1 MKKNTLLLLILS
13 ATSFLAAAQEKEND
27 DFSVKLGG
35 FIKNDFF
42 YDTRQTVAAR
52 EGHFLLWPAKPS
64 LDRDNEDIN
73 DASSF
78 NFLSIQTRLN
88 LTIAAP
94 VAFGVKTTG
103 HVEGAFFGHSNP
115 DINGFRLRHAFV
127 KFEWEHSEVLF
138 GQFWNPLF
146 VTSSFPD
153 VVSFNTGCP
162 FQAFSRNPQI
172 RYTKTAGPVKMIAAA
187 LSQRDFAN
195 VGPQGTSSSYLRN
208 AAMPDMHAQ
217 VHYSVSTPGAGP
229 QYIFG
234 AGAAYKKIVPEL
246 VTAQNYKTNATVTGI
261 TYMGFIK
268 ALLQPLTIKAQYLMG
283 QNISDLL
290 MIGGYGISQITDQ
303 AKGMVEYAPL
313 RTNAYWLDVHT
324 NGQAF
329 QLGIFFGMSENL
341 GATKDLVA
349 GSSTIGMGTDIQSLY
364 RVSPRIIFNSGK
376 ARFAFECEYTGATFG
391 SVNTTEN
398 KKGIPVN
405 TQAVSNMRL
414 LLGVYLFI

>member
-1 MKKNTLLLLILS
+1 MKRKALLLLILS
-13 ATSFLAAAQEKEND
+13 AISFGVGAQKKENN
-27 DFSVKLGG
+27 DFTVKLGG

-42 YDTRQTVAAR
+42 YDTRQTVTAR
-52 EGHFLLWPAKPS
+52 EGHFLLWPAKPI
-64 LDRDNEDIN
+64 LDMENKDIN

-88 LTIAAP
+88 LTIQAP
-94 VAFGVKTTG
+94 VTYGVKTTG
-103 HVEGAFFGHSNP
+103 HVEGAFFGHSNA

-127 KFEWEHSEVLF
+127 KFEWKNSEVLF

-146 VTSSFPD
+146 VPSTFPD

-172 RYTKTAGPVKMIAAA
+172 RFTKTAGNFKIIAAA

-208 AAMPDMHAQ
+208 AAMPDMHVHA
-217 VHYSVSTPGAGP
+217 HYSISNPDAGP
-229 QYIFG
+229 QFIFG
-234 AGAAYKKIVPEL
+234 GGAAYKKIIPEL
-246 VTAQNYKTNATVTGI
+246 VTAQNYKTSASVKGI
-261 TYMGFIK
+261 TYMGF
-268 ALLQPLTIKAQYLMG
+268 ARAVLQPVTIKAQYLMG
-283 QNISDLL
+283 QNVSDLL

-303 AKGMVEYAPL
+303 AKGLVEYAPL

-341 GATKDLVA
+341 GATKDLEA
-349 GSSTIGMGTDIQSLY
+349 GSNTIGLGTDIKSLY
-364 RVSPRIIFNSGK
+364 RVSPRLIFNSGK
-376 ARFAFECEYTGATFG
+376 ARFALECEYTGAKFG

-398 KKGIPVN
+398 RKGIPVN
-405 TQAVSNMRL
+405 VQDVSNLRL

>member
-1 MKKNTLLLLILS
+1 MKRKALLLLILS
-13 ATSFLAAAQEKEND
+13 AISFGVGAQNKENND
-27 DFSVKLGG
+27 VTFKLGG

-42 YDTRQTVAAR
+42 YDTRQTVSAR
-52 EGHFLLWPAKPS
+52 EGHFLLWPEKPL
-64 LDRDNEDIN
+64 LDIENNDIN

-94 VAFGVKTTG
+94 VTNGVKTTG
-103 HVEGAFFGHSNP
+103 HVEGAFFGHSNA

-127 KFEWEHSEVLF
+127 KFEWKNSEVLF

-146 VTSSFPD
+146 VTSTFPD

-172 RYTKTAGPVKMIAAA
+172 RYTKAAGNFKIIAAA

-208 AAMPDMHAQ
+208 AAMPDMHVQA
-217 VHYSVSTPGAGP
+217 HYSISNPDAGP
-229 QYIFG
+229 KFIFG
-234 AGAAYKKIVPEL
+234 GGAAYKKIVPEL
-246 VTAQNYKTNATVTGI
+246 VTAQNYKTSASVKGI
-261 TYMGFIK
+261 TYMGF
-268 ALLQPLTIKAQYLMG
+268 ARAVLQPVTIKAQYLMG
-283 QNISDLL
+283 QNVNDLL

-303 AKGMVEYAPL
+303 AKGLVEYAPL

-329 QLGIFFGMSENL
+329 QLGIFLGMSENL

-349 GSSTIGMGTDIQSLY
+349 GSTTTGMGTDIKSLY
-364 RVSPRIIFNSGK
+364 RISPRLIFNSGK
-376 ARFAFECEYTGATFG
+376 ARFAIECEYTGAKFG

-398 KKGIPVN
+398 RKGIPVN
-405 TQAVSNMRL
+405 VQDVSNLRL

>member
-1 MKKNTLLLLILS
+1 MKRKALLLLILS
-13 ATSFLAAAQEKEND
+13 ATSFLVGAQEKENND
-27 DFSVKLGG
+27 LTIKLGG

-64 LDRDNEDIN
+64 LDMDNKDIN

-94 VAFGVKTTG
+94 VAFGVKTSG
-103 HVEGAFFGHSNP
+103 HVEGAFFGHSNA

-138 GQFWNPLF
+138 GQTWNPLF

-172 RYTKTAGPVKMIAAA
+172 RFTKTAGSFKFIVAA

-208 AAMPDMHAQ
+208 AAMPDMHVQA
-217 VHYSVSTPGAGP
+217 HYTISKPEAGT
-229 QYIFG
+229 QFIFG
-234 AGAAYKKIVPEL
+234 GGAAYKKIVPEL
-246 VTAQNYKTNATVTGI
+246 VTAQNHKTNAAVKGI
-261 TYMGFIK
+261 TYMGF
-268 ALLQPLTIKAQYLMG
+268 ARAVLQPVTVKAQYLMG
-283 QNISDLL
+283 QNVNDLL
-290 MIGGYGISQITDQ
+290 MIGGYGISQVTDQ
-303 AKGMVEYAPL
+303 EKGLVEYVPL
-313 RTNAYWLDVHT
+313 RTNSFWLDVHT

-329 QLGIFFGMSENL
+329 QFGVFFGMSENL
-341 GATKDLVA
+341 GATKNLVA
-349 GSSTIGMGTDIQSLY
+349 GSSTVGLGTDIQSLY
-364 RVSPRIIFNSGK
+364 RVSPRLIFNSGK
-376 ARFAFECEYTGATFG
+376 ARFAFECEYTGANFG

-398 KKGIPVN
+398 RKGIPVN
-405 TQAVSNMRL
+405 AQAVSNLRL

>member
-1 MKKNTLLLLILS
+1 MKRKALLLVILS
-13 ATSFLAAAQEKEND
+13 AISFGVGAQKKENND
-27 DFSVKLGG
+27 VTVKLGG

-42 YDTRQTVAAR
+42 YDTRQTVTAR

-64 LDRDNEDIN
+64 LDIENNDIN
-73 DASSF
+73 DVSSF

-88 LTIAAP
+88 LTIEAP
-94 VAFGVKTTG
+94 VTYGVKTTG
-103 HVEGAFFGHSNP
+103 HVEGAFFGHSNA

-127 KFEWEHSEVLF
+127 KFEWKSSEVLF

-146 VTSSFPD
+146 VTSTFPD

-172 RYTKTAGPVKMIAAA
+172 RYTKTAGNFKIIAAA

-208 AAMPDMHAQ
+208 AAMPDMHVHA
-217 VHYSVSTPGAGP
+217 HYSISNPDAGP
-229 QYIFG
+229 QFIFG
-234 AGAAYKKIVPEL
+234 GGAAYKKIVPEL
-246 VTAQNYKTNATVTGI
+246 VTAQNYKTNATVKGI
-261 TYMGFIK
+261 TYMGFVR
-268 ALLQPLTIKAQYLMG
+268 AMLQPVTIKAQYLMG
-283 QNISDLL
+283 QNVSDLL
-290 MIGGYGISQITDQ
+290 MIGGYGISQISDQ
-303 AKGMVEYAPL
+303 TKGLVEYAPL

-349 GSSTIGMGTDIQSLY
+349 GSNTIGLGTDIKSLY
-364 RVSPRIIFNSGK
+364 RVSPRLIFNSGK
-376 ARFAFECEYTGATFG
+376 ARFALECEYTGAKFG

-398 KKGIPVN
+398 RKGIPVN
-405 TQAVSNMRL
+405 VQDVSNLRL

>member
-1 MKKNTLLLLILS
+1 MKRKALLLLILF
-13 ATSFLAAAQEKEND
+13 AISFGVGAQKKENND
-27 DFSVKLGG
+27 VTFKLGG

-42 YDTRQTVAAR
+42 YDTRQTVTAR

-64 LDRDNEDIN
+64 LDIENNDIN

-88 LTIAAP
+88 LTIEAP
-94 VAFGVKTTG
+94 VTYGFKTTG

-127 KFEWEHSEVLF
+127 KFEWENSEVLF

-146 VTSSFPD
+146 VTSTFPD

-172 RYTKTAGPVKMIAAA
+172 RYTRTAGNFKIIAAA

-208 AAMPDMHAQ
+208 AAMPDMHVQA
-217 VHYSVSTPGAGP
+217 HYSISNPDAGP
-229 QYIFG
+229 KFIFG
-234 AGAAYKKIVPEL
+234 GGAAYKKIVPEL
-246 VTAQNYKTNATVTGI
+246 VTAQNYKTSASVKGI
-261 TYMGFIK
+261 TYMGF
-268 ALLQPLTIKAQYLMG
+268 ARAVLQPVTIKAQYLMG
-283 QNISDLL
+283 QNVNDLL

-303 AKGMVEYAPL
+303 AKGLVEYAPL

-329 QLGIFFGMSENL
+329 QLGIFLGMSENL

-349 GSSTIGMGTDIQSLY
+349 GSTTTGMGTDIKSLY
-364 RVSPRIIFNSGK
+364 RISPRLIFNSGK
-376 ARFAFECEYTGATFG
+376 ARFAIECEYTGAKFG

-398 KKGIPVN
+398 RKGIPVN
-405 TQAVSNMRL
+405 VQDVSNLRL